1 MPLMPIIL
9 RDLPFF
15 EAPTALLFQGR
26 HVRIKADQ
34 IIVWV
39 SITESG
45 ERNLH
50 PSHPFFPAI
59 LDTGHNHNF
68 SIRDEHL
75 IRWAGFDPRYLTKS
89 RHLRIAGDRLPVL
102 EADVWLRP
110 NERGKRDVPAE
121 KTPFSLNIDLGIV
134 VYPKGAPNAPRL
146 PLLGLRALRRA
157 ELHLTIDCRRRAV
170 KLRTTRRF
178 WLF

>member
-1 MPLMPIIL
+1 MPSIPIIL
-9 RDLPFF
+9 SDRPFF
-15 EAPTALLFQGR
+15 DAPTAIRFQGR
-26 HVRIKADQ
+26 HVSVKADQ

-39 SITESG
+39 GIIKI
-45 ERNLH
+45 RQKYFH

-68 SIRDEHL
+68 SIREDHL
-75 IRWAGFDPRYLTKS
+75 IRWAGLDSRYLDMN
-89 RHLRIAGDRLPVL
+89 REIRIAGEQLPVL
-102 EADVWLRP
+102 VADVWLRP

-121 KTPFSLNIDLGIV
+121 KMPFCLEIDRGIA
-134 VYPKGAPNAPRL
+134 VYPKEAPNALRL

-157 ELHLTIDCRRRAV
+157 ELHLTIDFRRRAV

>member
-1 MPLMPIIL
+1 MPIIL

-15 EAPTALLFQGR
+15 DAPTALLFQGR
-26 HVRIKADQ
+26 HVSVKADQ

-39 SITESG
+39 GITKI
-45 ERNLH
+45 RQKYFH

-68 SIRDEHL
+68 SIREDHL
-75 IRWAGFDPRYLTKS
+75 IRWAGLDSRYLT
-89 RHLRIAGDRLPVL
+89 RTREIRIAGKQLPVL
-102 EADVWLRP
+102 AADVWLRP

-121 KTPFSLNIDLGIV
+121 ETPFSLGIDWGIA

-146 PLLGLRALRRA
+146 PLLGLRALRLA

-178 WLF
+178 WPF